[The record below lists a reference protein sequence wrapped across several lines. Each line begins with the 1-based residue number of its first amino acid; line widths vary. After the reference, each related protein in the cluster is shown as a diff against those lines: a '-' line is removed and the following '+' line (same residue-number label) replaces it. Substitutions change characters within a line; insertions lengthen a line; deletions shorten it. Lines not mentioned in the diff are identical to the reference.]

1 MYAALCASRSG
12 VFQGCSFCKIAYT
25 FIEQSRLR
33 IAEIDDIQPYQ
44 SHTVSSIDDPAA
56 EIERLRRRIV
66 DLEAMLDQQRQDDEL
81 TERLRAIIENT
92 PDVISTADTE
102 GRIVYTNRAGRQL
115 FGAPSHASPGER
127 RIPQFHPDW
136 VANLILNEALPHAAR
151 EGYWSGETAVRDAQG
166 RETPVAQIIIAHKNA
181 AGDVTHFSTV
191 LRDISENK
199 RIEATLRESEQ
210 RLRRFLDAL
219 PVGVFVVEPDG
230 RPFYANR
237 SATELLGKGIVPDA
251 VTDQL
256 AEVYRAFVAETDQ
269 RYPAERMPLA
279 RALRGEASSVDDME
293 IERPDGR
300 ALIEIH
306 GAPIRDAEGRIAYGM
321 VSFTDITM
329 RRRAEEAIRERALQQ
344 QVIEA
349 QQAALR
355 ELSTPLMPIAE
366 GVVVMPI
373 IGSIDSRRAQQ
384 IMETLLEGI
393 AAHSADIAILDITGV
408 RVVDTQV
415 AGALIR
421 AAQAARMLGARVVLS
436 GISAEIAQTL
446 VHIGAEMGE
455 MVALRSLQQGIAYA
469 LEQRRSL

>member
-1 MYAALCASRSG
+1 M
-12 VFQGCSFCKIAYT
+12 
-25 FIEQSRLR
+25 
-33 IAEIDDIQPYQ
+33 
-44 SHTVSSIDDPAA
+44 SSIDDQTD
-56 EIERLRRRIV
+56 EIEQLRRRIAE
-66 DLEAMLDQQRQDDEL
+66 LETLLEQRRQNDEI
-81 TERLRAIIENT
+81 TERLSAIVENT
-92 PDVISTADTE
+92 PDVISTADAE
-102 GRIVYTNRAGRQL
+102 GRVVYINQAGRRL
-115 FGAPSHASPGER
+115 LGASSDPALSAQ
-127 RIPQFHPDW
+127 RISQFHPDW
-136 VANLILNEALPHAAR
+136 AANLILHEALPHAAR
-151 EGYWSGETAVRDAQG
+151 EGYWSGETAVFDAQG
-166 RETPVAQIIIAHKNA
+166 RERPVAQVIIAHKNA
-181 AGDVTHFSTV
+181 AGEVTHFSTV
-191 LRDISENK
+191 LRDISESK
-199 RIEATLRESEQ
+199 QVEATLRESEQ
-210 RLRRFLDAL
+210 RLLRFLDAL

-237 SATELLGKGIVPDA
+237 SATELLGKGIIPDA
-251 VTDQL
+251 TTDQL
-256 AEVYRAFVAETDQ
+256 AEVYRAFVAGTDQ
-269 RYPAERMPLA
+269 LYPAERMPLV
-279 RALRGEASSVDDME
+279 RALHGETSSVDDME

-300 ALIEIH
+300 ILIEIH

-321 VSFTDITM
+321 VSFTDITV
-329 RRRAEEAIRERALQQ
+329 RRRAEEAVRERALQQ
-344 QVIEA
+344 QIIEA

-393 AAHSADIAILDITGV
+393 AVHSADIAILDITGV

-446 VHIGAEMGE
+446 VHIGAEMHE

-469 LEQRRSL
+469 LEQRKAL